1 LKPSQV
7 SSRSLGVA
15 IAALAAAL
23 SLPPLRSLIEQGMAW
38 HMAVQMPLLVI
49 AGALAARPRQPQGQ
63 PCTERWDA
71 YGLTRFMAAQAIL
84 VYWMLPVSVDRA
96 VVLPWVD
103 AAKIVSLIGAGA
115 LLGTALARSTTVVQM
130 FFTGYAASML
140 VTAGMTLALSDN
152 RLCNAYSLDSQ
163 LRAGAATAAWGVAL
177 AVAWLLAASR
187 CDRGWRL
194 SHERTKS

>member
-1 LKPSQV
+1 MNAAKV
-7 SSRSLGVA
+7 SPRALGLS
-15 IAALAAAL
+15 IAAFAAAL

-49 AGALAARPRQPQGQ
+49 AGALAARPRRRGHPRSD
-63 PCTERWDA
+63 RWDA

-84 VYWMLPVSVDRA
+84 AYWMLPVSVDRA

-103 AAKIVSLIGAGA
+103 AAKVASLVGAGA

-130 FFTGYAASML
+130 FFTGVAASML
-140 VTAGMTLALSDN
+140 VATGMTLALSDA

-163 LRAGAATAAWGVAL
+163 LRAGTATAAWGVAL
-177 AVAWLLAASR
+177 VVAWMLASTR
-187 CDRGWRL
+187 SGSNSPL
-194 SHERTKS
+194 SFERPKS

>member
-1 LKPSQV
+1 MKPSQV

-49 AGALAARPRQPQGQ
+49 AGALAARPRQQQGH
-63 PCTERWDA
+63 PCTDRWDA

-140 VTAGMTLALSDN
+140 VAAGMNLALSDT

-163 LRAGAATAAWGVAL
+163 LRAGTATAAWGVML
-177 AVAWLLAASR
+177 VVAWMLASTRSGANNP
-187 CDRGWRL
+187 L
-194 SHERTKS
+194 SFESPKT